1 METSRAGDA
10 IQEARINY
18 EKDTEEKHIGTVAV
32 RGGLLLDLE
41 YFRLRRPLAWGP
53 KTNIAHVII
62 DWSSTVAVKIIETC
76 GPSVEERQ
84 KYIPY
89 DYHAWK
95 YRRPL
100 T

>member
-1 METSRAGDA
+1 MQFKRRVSTTKRTLWKNTSGRAQSGVDF
-10 IQEARINY
+10 
-18 EKDTEEKHIGTVAV
+18 
-32 RGGLLLDLE
+32 LLDLE